1 MIIVLWFFGHWLTHL
16 WSTGESKER
25 PCRAHGANVICCTY
39 MYEAPRS
46 RGPYNF
52 ILSIEL
58 MLNWSKCFCELN
70 LHVTLNRCIY
80 FYNLN
85 VQFCLMLTVSR
96 TIRFRKYIFTQFQM
110 YCPCK
115 YIFILNK
122 YEKIMLVLLI
132 LWPFM
137 CLFSRYSKAGGRGGE
152 GGETPEGYLHQ
163 IPSICLWW
171 FVHYVFFFWNEGR
184 GGGM

>member
-25 PCRAHGANVICCTY
+25 PCRSHGANVICCTY

-58 MLNWSKCFCELN
+58 MLNWSRCFCELN

-137 CLFSRYSKAGGRGGE
+137 CLFSRYSKARGGKRRWWD
-152 GGETPEGYLHQ
+152 TWRVP
-163 IPSICLWW
+163 PSNSINMSMMVCPLCI
-171 FVHYVFFFWNEGR
+171 FFWNEGR
-184 GGGM
+184 GGM